1 MLVLMDRKM
10 LILAALLAC
19 CLIIASVSAANTTKV
34 VNSTT
39 PAKLIKPVQSINTTA
54 AAKIL
59 VKPTV
64 SSITPSSGML
74 GTKVGF
80 NVSGSD
86 FDKTAKVY
94 LETTV
99 KNQDKVIAA
108 SKNTVISESL
118 INGTFKI
125 PTGVPAGD
133 WNVVVKQK
141 GLVSTSSVKFTI
153 KE

>member
-1 MLVLMDRKM
+1 MDRKM

-39 PAKLIKPVQSINTTA
+39 STKQIKPVQSVNTTA
-54 AAKIL
+54 AVKVL
-59 VKPTV
+59 VKPAV
-64 SSITPSSGML
+64 SSITPNSGML
-74 GTKVGF
+74 GTKAGF

-94 LETTV
+94 LEMTV
-99 KNQDKVIAA
+99 MNQDKVIAA
-108 SKNTVISESL
+108 SKNTVISDSL

-125 PTGVPAGD
+125 PTGVPTGD

-141 GLVSTSSVKFTI
+141 GQVSTSSVKYTI